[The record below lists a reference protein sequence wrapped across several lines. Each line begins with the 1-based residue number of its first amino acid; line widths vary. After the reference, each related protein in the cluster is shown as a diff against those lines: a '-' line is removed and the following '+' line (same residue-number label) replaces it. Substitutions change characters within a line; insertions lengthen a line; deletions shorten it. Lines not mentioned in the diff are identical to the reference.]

1 MGKMGIGSS
10 WAVELEEEKHREALA
25 LQIATRAARWVAA
38 GDKSREQAVA
48 DAAEELRQEIEAG
61 NDSTGTLS
69 AELRDD
75 PASKGASRQQIE
87 AIRLQLMDAAREA
100 ADNL

>member
-1 MGKMGIGSS
+1 MGIGSS
-10 WAVELEEEKHREALA
+10 WAVEVDEEKYREALA
-25 LQIATRAARWVAA
+25 LEIATRAARWVAA
-38 GDKSREQAVA
+38 GDKTRDQAIA

-61 NDSTGTLS
+61 NDATGTLT

-87 AIRLQLMDAAREA
+87 AIRLELMDAAREA
-100 ADNL
+100 AENL